1 MAVAVL
7 EGIRV
12 LDFSRIL
19 AGPYATRILADFGA
33 DVIKVQSKQTAG
45 GTESNTGGYFCTWN
59 RNKRSITLD
68 MRHEEAVGLAK
79 KLAAISDVVIENFS
93 PRVMSNWGLNYKELK
108 KVKPDL
114 IMMSMSGMGQTGPWR
129 NFVAFGSTV
138 QSLGG
143 LTYLTSYNKD
153 SPVGPGYSHADTIA
167 GLYAAFA
174 VLASLD
180 YREKTG
186 KGQYIDLSEYEAVCT
201 LIGPDLLN
209 AAAGNPET
217 LPSGNQSG
225 YTLSVPHGC
234 YKCRGGDRWCV
245 IAVFNEREWQAL
257 SGVLGHPDWVG
268 GPKFSTM
275 SKRKENEKEL
285 NERLDRWTS
294 KHSAEEIVK
303 ILQEAG
309 VPAGIVQNAGDI
321 ANDPHLSERDCFVN
335 LQHPILGQTIADRS
349 PIRLGEGVTPVW
361 KPAPLLGEDNR
372 YVYMD
377 VMGLTDQEFRSY
389 VEKGIIA

>member
-1 MAVAVL
+1 MAGAIL

-12 LDFSRIL
+12 LDFSRVL

-33 DVIKVQSKQTAG
+33 DVIKVQSKQTAN

-68 MRHEEAVGLAK
+68 MRHEEAAGLAK
-79 KLAAISDVVIENFS
+79 KLVAISDVVIENFS

-138 QSLGG
+138 QALGG

-186 KGQYIDLSEYEAVCT
+186 QGQYIDLSEYEAVCT

-217 LPSGNQSG
+217 LPGGNQSG
-225 YTLSVPHGC
+225 YALSAPHGC
-234 YKCRGGDRWCV
+234 YKCRGADRWCV

-257 SGVLGHPDWVG
+257 TGVLGHPDWVN

-275 SKRKENEKEL
+275 SKRRKNEKEL

-335 LQHPILGQTIADRS
+335 LRHPILGQTIVERS
-349 PIRLGEGVTPVW
+349 PIRLGEGTTPVW

-372 YVYMD
+372 HVYMD
-377 VMGLTDQEFRSY
+377 VLGLTEQEFRSY